1 MAITLLGLAIPWLIY
16 TRLYFYLQPRH
27 LTFDGGFFMTYF
39 KKPDPFC
46 GMTRTFAW
54 MWRGDLPHALSVYP
68 LGPLIFVATFGLV
81 AYSAAVLAS
90 GRSLRLALTKRRVS
104 TFIVVCV
111 VALGLNWASKL
122 IWLGM

>member
-1 MAITLLGLAIPWLIY
+1 MAATMLGLAIPWLIY
-16 TRLYFYLQPRH
+16 TRLYFFLQPRH
-27 LTFDGGFFMTYF
+27 LTFEGGFFMTYF

-54 MWRGDLPHALSVYP
+54 MWRGDVLHAVSVYP

-81 AYSAAVLAS
+81 AYSGAVLL
-90 GRSLRLALTKRRVS
+90 GRRSLRIRLTRRRIW
-104 TFIVVCV
+104 IVVAVCM
-111 VALGLNWASKL
+111 VALGLNWGSKL

>member
-1 MAITLLGLAIPWLIY
+1 MVLPALAIPWLIY
-16 TRLYFYLQPRH
+16 TRLYFFLQPRH
-27 LTFDGGFFMTYF
+27 LTFDGGLLMTYL

-46 GMTRTFAW
+46 GMTRTIAW
-54 MWRGDLPHALSVYP
+54 MWRGDLGHAVSVYP

-81 AYSAAVLAS
+81 AYSAAVLVS
-90 GRSLRLALTKRRVS
+90 GRSLRVALNRRGIW
-104 TFIVVCV
+104 TIVPTCV